1 MFKAVLLFLAT
12 VLILP
17 LAVTVPVAAADGPD
31 PNDYAIPEKI
41 PQNYPNLSSSLDQMV
56 SHFESRQ
63 STARE
68 AAEAA
73 PLSDGPSVAVT
84 IYLSGHVA
92 DVEQFLL
99 DNGGDPRNVGE
110 DYIEAYVPVWLLGE
124 LSGQPGVLRVQEII
138 PPQPEYG
145 PITSQGVSAHLAG
158 PWHQAGYDG
167 EAVKVGI
174 IDGGFAGFRDLM
186 GTELPATV
194 TARCYTDVGVFT
206 ANLADC
212 DNDTKHGT
220 GVAEAVVDI
229 APKVELY
236 IASPISAGDIQ
247 STVDWMVAQGVSV
260 INRSASAVSFE
271 GPGDGTSPFPEARLK
286 SIDHAVE
293 EGITWVNSAG
303 NYAERAWSGAPTFV
317 PLESGDALLD
327 FGEGDVGNG
336 FVIRPGQSVFVSL
349 RWEDAWGGQPAT
361 WGYTFGTLIRKHT
374 SKP

>member
-56 SHFESRQ
+56 SNFESRE

-124 LSGQPGVLRVQEII
+124 LSEQPGVLRVQEII

-145 PITSQGVSAHLAG
+145 PITSQGVSAHLTG

-167 EAVKVGI
+167 EGVKVGI
-174 IDGGFAGFRDLM
+174 IDVGFAGFRDLM
-186 GTELPATV
+186 GSELPATV

-212 DNDTKHGT
+212 GDSYHGT
-220 GVAEAVVDI
+220 AVAEAVVDM
-229 APKVELY
+229 APGVELY
-236 IASPISAGDIQ
+236 ISAPGSRGDLREA
-247 STVDWMVAQGVSV
+247 VDWMISQGVSV
-260 INRSASAVSFE
+260 ISRSMSFLLYD
-271 GPGDGTSPFPEARLK
+271 GPGDGTSPF
-286 SIDHAVE
+286 SNAVLRRVDQAVG
-293 EGITWVNSAG
+293 EGTVWVNSAG
-303 NYAERAWSGAPTFV
+303 NYAQKSWFAPFADQNGGWPDGCRPV
-317 PLESGDALLD
+317 CRWNCHAL
-327 FGEGDVGNG
+327 
-336 FVIRPGQSVFVSL
+336 
-349 RWEDAWGGQPAT
+349 
-361 WGYTFGTLIRKHT
+361 
-374 SKP
+374 